1 MDFDSSLIDYNI
13 LDNLSFF
20 DFKED
25 NLNELQ
31 NNFNEEDED
40 EVEIKSNRELMY
52 DIIQD
57 NYTQIKN
64 SLLILRRRLIIGE
77 DIINSK
83 RGKKPNYLFNTN
95 NIDENNKNID
105 NSSKKR
111 KLNDNNKKK
120 HKHSKFDYDNM
131 FYKVKVSY
139 HNFLTDL
146 VNDIYNYID
155 SYSSKKII
163 IRRISG
169 KITQDKT
176 IAFNKELGELTI
188 KNFLLKSISDAC
200 SYSSE
205 NSNKE
210 IIESIF
216 KGKDKYQKL
225 ISLLNYKYKEFYQN
239 YFIKDNC
246 INLIEKNFNVIIKKR
261 KFRTFK
267 EYIDKLYKK
276 ESKEY
281 IIKFIDFAKYKFI
294 NYLEGNRVNLKIIY
308 DTKLNDLFVNINNTK
323 HD

>member
-1 MDFDSSLIDYNI
+1 MMYSDSSLIDYNI

-40 EVEIKSNRELMY
+40 EDEIKSNRELMY

-57 NYTQIKN
+57 NYAQIKN

-95 NIDENNKNID
+95 TIDENNKNID

-111 KLNDNNKKK
+111 KMNDNNKKK
-120 HKHSKFDYDNM
+120 YKHTKFDYDNM

-155 SYSSKKII
+155 SYSSKKTI

-188 KNFLLKSISDAC
+188 KNFLLKSIRDAC

-216 KGKDKYQKL
+216 KDKDKYQKL

-261 KFRTFK
+261 K
-267 EYIDKLYKK
+267 
-276 ESKEY
+276 
-281 IIKFIDFAKYKFI
+281 
-294 NYLEGNRVNLKIIY
+294 
-308 DTKLNDLFVNINNTK
+308 
-323 HD
+323 

>member
-1 MDFDSSLIDYNI
+1 MFCDSSSIDYNI

-25 NLNELQ
+25 NLNEPQ

-40 EVEIKSNRELMY
+40 EIKCNRELMY

-57 NYTQIKN
+57 NYAQIKN

-77 DIINSK
+77 DNINSK
-83 RGKKPNYLFNTN
+83 RGKKSSYLFNTN
-95 NIDENNKNID
+95 TIDENNKNQE
-105 NSSKKR
+105 NSIKKR
-111 KLNDNNKKK
+111 QLNDNNKKK
-120 HKHSKFDYDNM
+120 YKHTKFDYDNM

-139 HNFLTDL
+139 HNFLASL
-146 VNDIYNYID
+146 FNDIYNYID
-155 SYSSKKII
+155 SDSSRKNI

-188 KNFLLKSISDAC
+188 KNFLLKSISNVC

-216 KGKDKYQKL
+216 EDKDKYQKL

-294 NYLEGNRVNLKIIY
+294 NYLEGNRANLKINY

-323 HD
+323 YD

>member
-1 MDFDSSLIDYNI
+1 MFFDSSSIDYNFF
-13 LDNLSFF
+13 DNLSIF
-20 DFKED
+20 DFKKD

-40 EVEIKSNRELMY
+40 EIKSNRELMY

-57 NYTQIKN
+57 NYSQIKN
-64 SLLILRRRLIIGE
+64 SLLILRRRLIIEE

-83 RGKKPNYLFNTN
+83 RGKKQNYLLSTN
-95 NIDENNKNID
+95 MINKNLE
-105 NSSKKR
+105 NSIKKR

-120 HKHSKFDYDNM
+120 YKHTKFDYDNM

-139 HNFLTDL
+139 HNFLAGL

-155 SYSSKKII
+155 SDSSRKIL

-169 KITQDKT
+169 KINQDKT

-188 KNFLLKSISDAC
+188 KNFLLKSINNDY

-210 IIESIF
+210 NIENIF
-216 KGKDKYQKL
+216 KDKDKYQKL
-225 ISLLNYKYKEFYQN
+225 ICLLSYKYKEFYQN

-246 INLIEKNFNVIIKKR
+246 INQIEKNFNVIIKKR
-261 KFRTFK
+261 KFKSFK
-267 EYIDKLYKK
+267 EYIDELYKK

-294 NYLEGNRVNLKIIY
+294 NYLEGNRANLKINY

-323 HD
+323 YD

>member
-1 MDFDSSLIDYNI
+1 MFFDSSAIDYNFF
-13 LDNLSFF
+13 DNLSFF
-20 DFKED
+20 DFKKD

-31 NNFNEEDED
+31 NNFNEEDE
-40 EVEIKSNRELMY
+40 EEIKSNRELMY

-57 NYTQIKN
+57 NYSQIKN
-64 SLLILRRRLIIGE
+64 SLLILRRRLIIEE

-83 RGKKPNYLFNTN
+83 RGKKQNYLLSTN
-95 NIDENNKNID
+95 MINKNLE
-105 NSSKKR
+105 NSIKKR

-120 HKHSKFDYDNM
+120 YKHTKFDYDNM

-139 HNFLTDL
+139 HNFLAGL
-146 VNDIYNYID
+146 INDIYNYID
-155 SYSSKKII
+155 SDSSRKIL

-169 KITQDKT
+169 KINQDKT

-188 KNFLLKSISDAC
+188 KNFLLKSINNDY

-210 IIESIF
+210 NIENIF
-216 KGKDKYQKL
+216 KDKDKYQKL
-225 ISLLNYKYKEFYQN
+225 ICLLSYKYKEFYQN

-246 INLIEKNFNVIIKKR
+246 INQIEKNFNVIIKKR
-261 KFRTFK
+261 KYKSFK
-267 EYIDKLYKK
+267 EYIDELYKK

-294 NYLEGNRVNLKIIY
+294 NYLEGNRKNLKIIY

>member
-1 MDFDSSLIDYNI
+1 MFFDSSSIDYNFF
-13 LDNLSFF
+13 DNLSFF
-20 DFKED
+20 DFKKD

-40 EVEIKSNRELMY
+40 EIKCNRELMY

-57 NYTQIKN
+57 NYAQIKN
-64 SLLILRRRLIIGE
+64 SLLILRRRLIIEE

-83 RGKKPNYLFNTN
+83 RGKKQNYLLSTN
-95 NIDENNKNID
+95 MINKNLE
-105 NSSKKR
+105 NSIKKR

-120 HKHSKFDYDNM
+120 YKHTKFDYDNM

-139 HNFLTDL
+139 HNFLAGL

-155 SYSSKKII
+155 SDSSRKIL

-169 KITQDKT
+169 KINQDKT

-188 KNFLLKSISDAC
+188 KNFLLKSINNDY

-210 IIESIF
+210 NIENIF
-216 KGKDKYQKL
+216 KDKDKYQKL
-225 ISLLNYKYKEFYQN
+225 ICLLSYKYKEFYQN

-246 INLIEKNFNVIIKKR
+246 INQIEKNFNVIIKKR
-261 KFRTFK
+261 KFKSFK
-267 EYIDKLYKK
+267 EYIDELYKK

-294 NYLEGNRVNLKIIY
+294 NYLEGNRKNLKIIY